1 MAAESIPMSLRR
13 AKLRPTRARIM
24 VLDAFH
30 RAPKNLQSRSEIVA
44 HVLTHAV
51 PLNIS
56 TIYGTILDLERHG
69 FLSRTWTRDR
79 KSVYCLSNSLAANI
93 QLECSCCSRTWPLDD
108 EDLLSS
114 LLHMSKVRGVA
125 LSPRPTRIQI
135 VCAECQGE
143 PDDLMN

>member
-1 MAAESIPMSLRR
+1 
-13 AKLRPTRARIM
+13 M

-30 RAPKNLQSRSEIVA
+30 KDPQHLQSRSEIVA
-44 HVLTHAV
+44 NILTNAV

-79 KSVYCLSNSLAANI
+79 KTLYCLSSTLTVKTL
-93 QLECSCCSRTWPLDD
+93 LECSNCHRTWPLDD

-114 LLHMSKVRGVA
+114 LLHMSRIRGVA
-125 LSPRPTRIQI
+125 ISTQPTHIQI
-135 VCAECQGE
+135 VCSECGSE
-143 PDDLMN
+143 PGNQPRHA